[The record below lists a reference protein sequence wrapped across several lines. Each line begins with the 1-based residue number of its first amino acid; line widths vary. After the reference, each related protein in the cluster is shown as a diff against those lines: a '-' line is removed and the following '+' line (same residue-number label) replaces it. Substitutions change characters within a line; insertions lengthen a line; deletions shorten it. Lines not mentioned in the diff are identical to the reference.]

1 MGVTE
6 RLYYTD
12 SYLTEFTAHVEASD
26 GLRVY
31 LDRTAFYPSSG
42 GQPFDTGE
50 IGGAPVVEVIDE
62 GERIAHVLARPAA
75 AAGDVAC
82 RIDWERRFDHM
93 QQHTGQHLLSAV
105 FEAQAGWKT
114 LSFHLGRDVST
125 IDLDAPSVAPETL
138 ERIEGIVNRE
148 AARNHDVTVSFE
160 DAASAAGLRKAPERA
175 GMIRIVTIAGM
186 DRSACGGTHVR
197 RTGEIGAI
205 LLLGTEKVRASTRV
219 AFVCGLRAVAAARAA
234 VRERKQQ
241 AEAFQRRIGELE
253 KERRKILIELAELR
267 GRERFEHTSPMP
279 DGLRRVIV
287 RPAAI
292 DDAVRAEAQA
302 FARAGRGIFAA
313 VADTAVLIAASDG
326 SGIHAGESL
335 QRFAQRGGGSQT
347 LAQGVV
353 GDPAALLAALGFPA

>member
-6 RLYYTD
+6 RLYYAD
-12 SYLTEFTAHVEASD
+12 SYLTEFAAHVEAAE
-26 GLRVY
+26 GARVY

-62 GERIAHVLARPAA
+62 GERIAHVLAQPVAA
-75 AAGDVAC
+75 RDVEC
-82 RIDWERRFDHM
+82 RINWERRFDHM

-105 FEAQAGWKT
+105 FEAHAGLKT
-114 LSFHLGRDVST
+114 ISFHLGRDVST
-125 IDLDAPSVAPETL
+125 IDLDAPSVPPETI
-138 ERIEGIVNRE
+138 ERIEDAVNRE
-148 AARNHDVTVSFE
+148 AARNHEVTVSYE
-160 DAASAAGLRKAPERA
+160 DAASAAGLRKAPERE
-175 GMIRIVTIAGM
+175 GTIRVVTIAGI

-219 AFVCGLRAVAAARAA
+219 AFVCGLRAVAAARAEA
-234 VRERKQQ
+234 RERREQ

-253 KERRKILIELAELR
+253 KERRKMLAELAELR
-267 GRERFEHTSPMP
+267 GRERFQQTSPMP
-279 DGLRRVIV
+279 DGLRRAIV
-287 RPAAI
+287 RPAVI
-292 DDAVRAEAQA
+292 DEAVRAEAQA

-313 VADTAVLIAASDG
+313 VADAAVLIAAGEG
-326 SGIHAGESL
+326 SGVHAGESL
-335 QRFAQRGGGSQT
+335 KRFAERGGGSQT

-353 GDPAALLAALGFPA
+353 RDPAALLAELGFPA